1 MSDDYKP
8 GAPKTERNHAIYE
21 MRKDG
26 ATFSEI
32 GRKYKIGVERVRQIC
47 LREERLEKFVKFK
60 KKQGT
65 RLVCQSIEHEF
76 RKLDLLEDRRS
87 MSGQRYADRLTEAQK
102 KTIVERT
109 HFLEAYQ
116 KIIEGD

>member
-1 MSDDYKP
+1 MSEDYKP

-47 LREERLEKFVKFK
+47 LREERLENFVKFK

-102 KTIVERT
+102 KTIAERT

>member
-1 MSDDYKP
+1 MSEDYKP
-8 GAPKTERNHAIYE
+8 GAPKTERNRTIYE

-47 LREERLEKFVKFK
+47 LREERLENFAKFK

-65 RLVCQSIEHEF
+65 RLICQSIEHEF

-102 KTIVERT
+102 KTIDERT